1 MAEAAYG
8 TPAHRGGQAW
18 CDIHIAFGDSLRIL
32 HEINTK
38 TCWARPL
45 VVKCPLTWGRGM
57 LGSAFSNVY
66 VYGAYRDRG
75 RGMLHYAD
83 LGPNFADLVLVATD
97 RLEAQKR
104 PFCRP
109 QLNVNRRAEP

>member
-1 MAEAAYG
+1 
-8 TPAHRGGQAW
+8 
-18 CDIHIAFGDSLRIL
+18 
-32 HEINTK
+32 
-38 TCWARPL
+38 
-45 VVKCPLTWGRGM
+45 M